1 MECFDRTD
9 DFYVNVIRKISI
21 LPITQANTEINPL
34 IKENSSD
41 PLKRSWLEQR
51 MYVNQLK
58 IERDEKNEL
67 DSIRHVDSLSSQ
79 LSSILGLEEMEAH
92 VYLNLLRIGP
102 ISASALAKEIDVERT
117 KTYRT
122 IEKLLNQNIVST
134 TFSKPKLCVA
144 TKPEEVLKMIL
155 QRKEDDLKLLKDT
168 REDVVKKIKEMIPS
182 NRLNSMP
189 TFHIVQGRTNIY
201 SNISELIENSTDDV
215 YIVTTL
221 KDISR
226 MYHTSIP
233 EKIKICEKNGG
244 RVLLLT
250 ELIDENLLPFVKRF
264 GATETRVGKVSSK
277 GRMIVGKNKQMIMS
291 DATAKDN
298 ENSGMESDFAFS
310 TNSNEMVNNIHTLC
324 NLLWNN
330 SKPLTMNIKNKK
342 LK

>member
-1 MECFDRTD
+1 MEHEE
-9 DFYVNVIRKISI
+9 K
-21 LPITQANTEINPL
+21 
-34 IKENSSD
+34 KELESSKK
-41 PLKRSWLEQR
+41 L
-51 MYVNQLK
+51 
-58 IERDEKNEL
+58 
-67 DSIRHVDSLSSQ
+67 DSLSFQ
-79 LSSILGLEEMEAH
+79 LSSILGLEEMEANI
-92 VYLNLLRIGP
+92 YLNLLRVGP

-155 QRKEDDLKLLKDT
+155 QRKEDELRLLKNT
-168 REDVVKKIKEMIPS
+168 KMDVVKKINEMVPTDHKS
-182 NRLNSMP
+182 SMP

-201 SNISELIENSTDDV
+201 SNIGKLIENSEANV

-250 ELIDENLLPFVKRF
+250 EINDKKLLPFVERF
-264 GATETRVGKVSSK
+264 GASEIRVGTVRSK
-277 GRMIVGKNKQMIMS
+277 GRMIVQKNNQMIMS
-291 DATAKDN
+291 DNTSKERDDV
-298 ENSGMESDFAFS
+298 GIESDYAFS
-310 TNSNEMVNNIHTLC
+310 TNSVEMVNNIDTLC
-324 NLLWNN
+324 NFLWNN
-330 SKPLTMNIKNKK
+330 SKPLTLKK
-342 LK
+342 K

>member
-1 MECFDRTD
+1 
-9 DFYVNVIRKISI
+9 
-21 LPITQANTEINPL
+21 
-34 IKENSSD
+34 
-41 PLKRSWLEQR
+41 
-51 MYVNQLK
+51 MYVNQMQLEHE
-58 IERDEKNEL
+58 ERKEL
-67 DSIRHVDSLSSQ
+67 TSSRNIDSLSLQ

-144 TKPEEVLKMIL
+144 TKPDEVLKMIL
-155 QRKEDDLKLLKDT
+155 QRKEDELQLLKQS
-168 REDVVKKIKEMIPS
+168 REEVVKKIKDTVPTNQRVNI
-182 NRLNSMP
+182 P

-201 SNISELIENSTDDV
+201 SDIGKLVENSTDDV
-215 YIVTTL
+215 FIVTSL

-250 ELIDENLLPFVKRF
+250 EINDENLIPFAKRF
-264 GATETRVGKVSSK
+264 GATETRIGKVHSK
-277 GRMIVGKNKQMIMS
+277 GRMIVEKNKQMIMS
-291 DATAKDN
+291 DEITKEN
-298 ENSGMESDFAFS
+298 ESSSVESDYAFS
-310 TNSNEMVNNIHTLC
+310 TNSIEMVNNINTLC
-324 NLLWNN
+324 GFLWKN
-330 SKPLTMNIKNKK
+330 SKPLTMKK
-342 LK
+342 KQPRTTADV

>member
-1 MECFDRTD
+1 M
-9 DFYVNVIRKISI
+9 
-21 LPITQANTEINPL
+21 
-34 IKENSSD
+34 
-41 PLKRSWLEQR
+41 
-51 MYVNQLK
+51 K
-58 IERDEKNEL
+58 IEHDERKELILTRD
-67 DSIRHVDSLSSQ
+67 VDSLSLQ
-79 LSSILGLEEMEAH
+79 ISSILGLEEMEAH

-155 QRKEDDLKLLKDT
+155 QRKEDELKLLKQSK
-168 REDVVKKIKEMIPS
+168 EDVVKKINETVP
-182 NRLNSMP
+182 LNHATNMP

-201 SNISELIENSTDDV
+201 SNIGKLIENSSNDV
-215 YIVTTL
+215 YIVTSL

-250 ELIDENLLPFVKRF
+250 EINDEKLIPFAKRF
-264 GATETRVGKVSSK
+264 GATDTRVRKIHSK
-277 GRMIVGKNKQMIMS
+277 GRMIVEKKKQMIMS
-291 DATAKDN
+291 DEIIKEN
-298 ENSGMESDFAFS
+298 ENSSVESDYAFS
-310 TNSNEMVNNIHTLC
+310 TNSNEMVNNINTLC
-324 NLLWNN
+324 DFLWKN
-330 SKPLTMNIKNKK
+330 SKPLIINKK
-342 LK
+342 QPRTAADV

>member
-1 MECFDRTD
+1 MF
-9 DFYVNVIRKISI
+9 
-21 LPITQANTEINPL
+21 
-34 IKENSSD
+34 
-41 PLKRSWLEQR
+41 
-51 MYVNQLK
+51 VNQLN
-58 IERDEKNEL
+58 IEHEEKREL
-67 DSIRHVDSLSSQ
+67 ESSRKLDSLSSQ

-92 VYLNLLRIGP
+92 VYLNLLRVGP

-155 QRKEDDLKLLKDT
+155 QRKEDELKLLKDT
-168 REDVVKKIKEMIPS
+168 KGDVVKKIKEMVPAIHK
-182 NRLNSMP
+182 NNMP
-189 TFHIVQGRTNIY
+189 TFHIIQGRTNIY
-201 SNISELIENSTDDV
+201 SNIGKLIENSTDNV

-250 ELIDENLLPFVKRF
+250 EINDKKLLPFVKRF
-264 GATETRVGKVSSK
+264 GATEVRVGIVRSK
-277 GRMIVGKNKQMIMS
+277 GRMIVQKNNQMIMS
-291 DATAKDN
+291 DNTAKEN
-298 ENSGMESDFAFS
+298 ESLGIESDYAFS
-310 TNSNEMVNNIHTLC
+310 TNSTEMVNNIDTLC
-324 NLLWNN
+324 NFLWNN
-330 SKPLTMNIKNKK
+330 SKPLTMALKK
-342 LK
+342 KKENGS

>member
-1 MECFDRTD
+1 MF
-9 DFYVNVIRKISI
+9 
-21 LPITQANTEINPL
+21 
-34 IKENSSD
+34 
-41 PLKRSWLEQR
+41 
-51 MYVNQLK
+51 VNQLN
-58 IERDEKNEL
+58 IEHEEKREL
-67 DSIRHVDSLSSQ
+67 ESSRKLDSLSSQ

-92 VYLNLLRIGP
+92 VYLNLLRVGP

-155 QRKEDDLKLLKDT
+155 QRKEDELKLLKDT
-168 REDVVKKIKEMIPS
+168 KGDVVKKIKEMVPAIHK
-182 NRLNSMP
+182 NNMP
-189 TFHIVQGRTNIY
+189 TFHIIQGRSNIY
-201 SNISELIENSTDDV
+201 SNIGKLIENSTDNV

-250 ELIDENLLPFVKRF
+250 EINDKKLLPFVKRF
-264 GATETRVGKVSSK
+264 GATEVRVGIVRSK
-277 GRMIVGKNKQMIMS
+277 GRMIVQKNNQMIMS
-291 DATAKDN
+291 DNTAKEN
-298 ENSGMESDFAFS
+298 ESVGIESDYAFS
-310 TNSNEMVNNIHTLC
+310 TNSTEMVNNIDTLC
-324 NLLWNN
+324 NFLWNN
-330 SKPLTMNIKNKK
+330 SKPLTMALKK
-342 LK
+342 K

>member
-1 MECFDRTD
+1 M
-9 DFYVNVIRKISI
+9 VSI
-21 LPITQANTEINPL
+21 THANTEIKPL
-34 IKENSSD
+34 MKKNNSNS
-41 PLKRSWLEQR
+41 LNRSWLEQK

-58 IERDEKNEL
+58 IEHDEKSEL
-67 DSIRHVDSLSSQ
+67 DSIKHMDSLSSQ

-144 TKPEEVLKMIL
+144 TKPEDVLKMIL

-168 REDVVKKIKEMIPS
+168 REDVVEKIKKMIP
-182 NRLNSMP
+182 NNHLNSMP
-189 TFHIVQGRTNIY
+189 TFHIIQGRTNIY
-201 SNISELIENSTDDV
+201 SNISKLIENSTDDV

-221 KDISR
+221 KDIAR

-250 ELIDENLLPFVKRF
+250 EFNDEKLLPFVKRF
-264 GATETRVGKVSSK
+264 GATETRVGKVRTK
-277 GRMIVGKNKQMIMS
+277 GRMIVGKNKQMIMA
-291 DATAKDN
+291 DAAAKDY
-298 ENSGMESDFAFS
+298 ENSSIESDFAFS

-324 NLLWNN
+324 SLLWNS
-330 SKPLTMNIKNKK
+330 SKPLQ
-342 LK
+342 

>member
-1 MECFDRTD
+1 MF
-9 DFYVNVIRKISI
+9 
-21 LPITQANTEINPL
+21 
-34 IKENSSD
+34 
-41 PLKRSWLEQR
+41 
-51 MYVNQLK
+51 VNQLN
-58 IERDEKNEL
+58 IEHEEKREL
-67 DSIRHVDSLSSQ
+67 ESSRKLDSLSSQ

-92 VYLNLLRIGP
+92 VYLNLLRVGP

-155 QRKEDDLKLLKDT
+155 QRKEDELKLLKDT
-168 REDVVKKIKEMIPS
+168 KGDVVKKIKEMVPAIHK
-182 NRLNSMP
+182 NNMP
-189 TFHIVQGRTNIY
+189 TFHIIQGRTNIY
-201 SNISELIENSTDDV
+201 SNIGKLIENSTDNV

-250 ELIDENLLPFVKRF
+250 EINDKKLLPFVKRF
-264 GATETRVGKVSSK
+264 GATEVRVGIVRSK
-277 GRMIVGKNKQMIMS
+277 GRMIVQKNNQMIMS
-291 DATAKDN
+291 DNTAKEN
-298 ENSGMESDFAFS
+298 ESLGIESDYAFS
-310 TNSNEMVNNIHTLC
+310 TNSTEMVNNIDTLC
-324 NLLWNN
+324 NFLWNN
-330 SKPLTMNIKNKK
+330 SKPLTMALKK
-342 LK
+342 K

>member
-1 MECFDRTD
+1 MF
-9 DFYVNVIRKISI
+9 
-21 LPITQANTEINPL
+21 
-34 IKENSSD
+34 
-41 PLKRSWLEQR
+41 
-51 MYVNQLK
+51 VNQLK
-58 IERDEKNEL
+58 VEHEEKREL
-67 DSIRHVDSLSSQ
+67 ETSRKIDSLSSQ

-92 VYLNLLRIGP
+92 IYLNLLRVGP

-155 QRKEDDLKLLKDT
+155 QRKEDELKLLKDT
-168 REDVVKKIKEMIPS
+168 KGDVVKKIKEMVPADHK
-182 NRLNSMP
+182 NNMP

-201 SNISELIENSTDDV
+201 SNIGKLIENSTEDV

-233 EKIKICEKNGG
+233 EKIKICEKKGG

-250 ELIDENLLPFVKRF
+250 EINDEKLLPFVKRF
-264 GATETRVGKVSSK
+264 GATEVRTGTVRSK
-277 GRMIVGKNKQMIMS
+277 GRMIVQKNNQMIMS
-291 DATAKDN
+291 DKTTKEN
-298 ENSGMESDFAFS
+298 EEVGIESDYAFS
-310 TNSNEMVNNIHTLC
+310 TNSIEMVNNIDTLC
-324 NLLWNN
+324 NFLWKNA
-330 SKPLTMNIKNKK
+330 KPLILKK
-342 LK
+342 K

>member
-1 MECFDRTD
+1 
-9 DFYVNVIRKISI
+9 
-21 LPITQANTEINPL
+21 
-34 IKENSSD
+34 
-41 PLKRSWLEQR
+41 

-58 IERDEKNEL
+58 IEHDEKNEL
-67 DSIRHVDSLSSQ
+67 DSIRHIDSLSSQ

-102 ISASALAKEIDVERT
+102 ISASAL
-117 KTYRT
+117 
-122 IEKLLNQNIVST
+122 EKLLNQNIVST

-189 TFHIVQGRTNIY
+189 TFHIIQGRTNIY
-201 SNISELIENSTDDV
+201 SNISKLIENSTDDV

-250 ELIDENLLPFVKRF
+250 YLNDENLSRFEKNSGLP
-264 GATETRVGKVSSK
+264 ETRNIKVRSK
-277 GRMIVGKNKQMIMS
+277 GRMIVGKNKQIY
-291 DATAKDN
+291 
-298 ENSGMESDFAFS
+298 
-310 TNSNEMVNNIHTLC
+310 L
-324 NLLWNN
+324 
-330 SKPLTMNIKNKK
+330 
-342 LK
+342 

>member
-1 MECFDRTD
+1 M
-9 DFYVNVIRKISI
+9 
-21 LPITQANTEINPL
+21 
-34 IKENSSD
+34 
-41 PLKRSWLEQR
+41 
-51 MYVNQLK
+51 NQLK
-58 IERDEKNEL
+58 IEQEEKKEL
-67 DSIRHVDSLSSQ
+67 ESTKKIDSLSAQ

-92 VYLNLLRIGP
+92 IYLNLLRVGP

-155 QRKEDDLKLLKDT
+155 QRKEDELKLLKDT
-168 REDVVKKIKEMIPS
+168 KGDVVKKIKEMVPK
-182 NRLNSMP
+182 NYKKNMP

-201 SNISELIENSTDDV
+201 SNIGKLIENSSQEV

-233 EKIKICEKNGG
+233 EKIKICEKQGG

-250 ELIDENLLPFVKRF
+250 EINDDKLLPFVNRF
-264 GATETRVGKVSSK
+264 GATEVRIGEVRTK
-277 GRMIVGKNKQMIMS
+277 GRMIVQKNNQMIMS
-291 DATAKDN
+291 DASTKEN
-298 ENSGMESDFAFS
+298 EDIGVETDYAFS
-310 TNSNEMVNNIHTLC
+310 TNSIEMVNNIDTLC
-324 NLLWNN
+324 NFLWKNA
-330 SKPLTMNIKNKK
+330 KPLKKNQQRKTIE
-342 LK
+342 L